1 MKKLSNSSANRKC
14 YKSHPNKRTKSRAHA
29 RARRFDGSDR
39 SQPSLLSIDASN
51 RRRQREFSSGGSLVK
66 NDQGTQSEIS
76 MADGTLWSMFPLCPF
91 DWSSSD
97 TASFP
102 DFPGC
107 NNLDINLLLQAF
119 QSQWEPTTEQ
129 DMKQMT
135 EHLEEHKARIQKW
148 FKDNE

>member
-1 MKKLSNSSANRKC
+1 MKRLSNSSANRKC
-14 YKSHPNKRTKSRAHA
+14 YKSHPNRRTKSKAHA
-29 RARRFDGSDR
+29 IARRFDGSDR
-39 SQPSLLSIDASN
+39 SQLPLLSIDASN
-51 RRRQREFSSGGSLVK
+51 RRRQRQFSSEGSLVK

-102 DFPGC
+102 DFPCC

-119 QSQWEPTTEQ
+119 QTQWKPTTEQ

-135 EHLEEHKARIQKW
+135 EHLEELKTRIQKW